1 MLFKKVRLFLR
12 ISYTKNGQVTVKTS
26 ALDHAAWSSLGKEYI
41 ESDSVHS
48 GDDGKGLHVHFPA
61 RPTSVRR
68 GCWKLSKLRGERGR
82 DVFCAMI
89 LVFVPVSNSQHPG
102 VVNTRTTRRGVT
114 VRGTGNS
121 TQGGK
126 INMANSSPIQS
137 RYSRNSRW
145 IRRIARRGIYPHCA
159 CTGNPGLP
167 RIAALGKITM
177 EHRP

>member
-12 ISYTKNGQVTVKTS
+12 IIYTKNGQVTVKTS

-82 DVFCAMI
+82 DVFLCDDTR
-89 LVFVPVSNSQHPG
+89 FRSSQQLAASRGCQYQDDPEGRNPARHRKLDARG
-102 VVNTRTTRRGVT
+102 KNKYGELFTNTV
-114 VRGTGNS
+114 
-121 TQGGK
+121 
-126 INMANSSPIQS
+126 
-137 RYSRNSRW
+137 
-145 IRRIARRGIYPHCA
+145 
-159 CTGNPGLP
+159 
-167 RIAALGKITM
+167 ALF
-177 EHRP
+177 